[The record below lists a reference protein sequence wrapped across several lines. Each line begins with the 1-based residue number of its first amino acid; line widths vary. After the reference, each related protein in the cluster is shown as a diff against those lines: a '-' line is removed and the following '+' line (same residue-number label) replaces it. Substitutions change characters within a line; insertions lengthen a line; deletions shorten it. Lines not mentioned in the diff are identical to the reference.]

1 MKKNPTKTMAPA
13 ELTKLIK
20 EKREELRTLRFSA
33 AGARAKDPSQF
44 HKVKRDIARALT
56 ELHVQTSAAAG
67 APELSA
73 QAKN

>member
-13 ELTKLIK
+13 ELEKFIK

-56 ELHVQTSAAAG
+56 ELQMHASAAAG
-67 APELSA
+67 APKLKA
-73 QAKN
+73 QNA

>member
-1 MKKNPTKTMAPA
+1 MAPA
-13 ELTKLIK
+13 ELEKFIK

-56 ELHVQTSAAAG
+56 ELSV
-67 APELSA
+67 

>member
-1 MKKNPTKTMAPA
+1 MKKNPTKSMSAA
-13 ELTKLIK
+13 ELEKLIR

-56 ELHVQTSAAAG
+56 EL
-67 APELSA
+67 SA
-73 QAKN
+73 QANA

>member
-1 MKKNPTKTMAPA
+1 MKKNPTKDMAPA
-13 ELTKLIK
+13 ELEKLIR

-56 ELHVQTSAAAG
+56 EL
-67 APELSA
+67 SA
-73 QAKN
+73 QANA

>member
-1 MKKNPTKTMAPA
+1 MKKNPMKTMSAA
-13 ELTKLIK
+13 ELEKLIR

-56 ELHVQTSAAAG
+56 EL
-67 APELSA
+67 SA
-73 QAKN
+73 QANA